1 MEQDN
6 KNLKV
11 IDLTKIIKTLLK
23 HKKAYMTIMPIVFVI
38 SCIFILSQPRY
49 YRSEVKLAPEWNDP
63 SGSMSGSLSS
73 LASSFGVNLGGKMTS
88 IDAFSPELYPDIVT
102 SSNFIVK
109 LFPTKITTKDK
120 VTTCN
125 YYTYI
130 KDKQKSPW
138 WNKIIE
144 GAKGLF
150 VKKKQIDTFNGVGKV
165 NTFML
170 TKTQDDIVQNIKS
183 KIKCAV
189 DKKTS
194 VISITV
200 EDQDPCVSAEI
211 AILVKKNLQSFIT
224 DYRTSKARKDLDYT
238 KKLYLEAKSNYEK
251 ARRLYA
257 SYSDANQDVMLESYK
272 SKVDDLENDMQLKY
286 NIYSMLTTQ
295 LQQAMAKVQE
305 RTPAFTELTSASVP
319 QKPAGPKRMIFV
331 LAIMVICFIII
342 SFYMI
347 IKEK

>member
-1 MEQDN
+1 MEQEN

-11 IDLTKIIKTLLK
+11 IDLAQIAKTLLL
-23 HKKAYMTIMPIVFVI
+23 HKKAYLTIMPIVFVI
-38 SCIFILSQPRY
+38 ACIFILSQPRY

-73 LASSFGVNLGGKMTS
+73 LASTFGVNLGGKMAS
-88 IDAFSPELYPDIVT
+88 VDAFSPELYPDIVT

-109 LFPTKITTKDK
+109 LFPAKISTKDNA
-120 VTTCN
+120 TCN
-125 YYTYI
+125 YYIYI

-138 WNKIIE
+138 WNNIIE
-144 GAKGLF
+144 GAKGL
-150 VKKKQIDTFNGVGKV
+150 VAKKKQIDTFNGVGKV

-170 TKTQDDIVQNIKS
+170 TKTQDDIVKNIES
-183 KIKCAV
+183 KIKCTV

-211 AILVKKNLQSFIT
+211 AILVKNNLQSFIT
-224 DYRTSKARKDLDYT
+224 DYRTSKARKDLAYT

-331 LAIMVICFIII
+331 LATMFFCFIII
-342 SFYMI
+342 SFYVI